1 VFHTQV
7 RQAIRLWPHLL
18 DTSGFFAA
26 LIRKQG
32 SVNVQPS
39 QPPARSL
46 ESAGFARM
54 SQRETASVCERLLQ
68 DYGFD
73 FKVVIER
80 QALVLWERGRAIY
93 AIPELFLA
101 RFADLPCV
109 STGMQVGELDEG
121 IGVIPSHELVA
132 RFSAQFTERRL
143 TLADDQVG
151 VWLGGRDLRGVQ
163 TAYAPGEII
172 LLEGQKGRFLGLGKV
187 LSKRIRNL
195 LPRRLVY

>member
-26 LIRKQG
+26 LIRKRD
-32 SVNVQPS
+32 SVDAQPS

-54 SQRETASVCERLLQ
+54 GQRETASVCDRLSQ

-73 FKVVIER
+73 FVSVIER
-80 QALVLWERGRAIY
+80 QALVLWERGESIY
-93 AIPELFLA
+93 AIPKSFLVH
-101 RFADLPCV
+101 FADLPCV
-109 STGMQVGELDEG
+109 TTGMQVGEQDAG
-121 IGVIPSHELVA
+121 GFVPSHELVA

-163 TAYAPGEII
+163 TAHAPGEII
-172 LLEGQKGRFLGLGKV
+172 LLEDERSRFLGLGKV
-187 LSKRIRNL
+187 LGKRIRNL